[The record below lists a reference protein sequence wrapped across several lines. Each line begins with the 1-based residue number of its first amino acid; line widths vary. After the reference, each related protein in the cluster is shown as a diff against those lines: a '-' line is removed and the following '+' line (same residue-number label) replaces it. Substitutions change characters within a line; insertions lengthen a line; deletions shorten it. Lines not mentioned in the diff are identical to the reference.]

1 MWRRFLWVVIIAF
14 VFILPKP
21 MTSPVLAQTIGPTPM
36 VVELQETASLP
47 WYVGAL
53 LFVGVGVG
61 LTTYKL
67 RHQANRKKPVITT
80 NCCAPL
86 VEDGTRPFQPGD
98 DLPEQKP

>member
-1 MWRRFLWVVIIAF
+1 MV
-14 VFILPKP
+14 
-21 MTSPVLAQTIGPTPM
+21 SPVLAQTIGPTPM

-53 LFVGVGVG
+53 LFVGVAVG

-67 RHQANRKKPVITT
+67 RHQANRKKPVIIT

-98 DLPEQKP
+98 DLADQKP